1 MRFASMV
8 PSAVFLCR
16 TCLTCVWSLQEPQSP
31 VAQSAFASAPSLASS
46 TFDAAAEQA
55 PAPAVGQPASI
66 PARFDS
72 FGTQYD
78 DFGAT
83 PAARAQSR
91 TGDVHSSITN
101 VPGLQ
106 S

>member
-1 MRFASMV
+1 M
-8 PSAVFLCR
+8 
-16 TCLTCVWSLQEPQSP
+16 T
-31 VAQSAFASAPSLASS
+31 QSAFASAPSLASS
-46 TFDAAAEQA
+46 IFDAAPEQHPQA

-83 PAARAQSR
+83 PAARPQSGI
-91 TGDVHSSITN
+91 GDVHSSIPV

-106 S
+106 STLFPEELNSTHLAGACW